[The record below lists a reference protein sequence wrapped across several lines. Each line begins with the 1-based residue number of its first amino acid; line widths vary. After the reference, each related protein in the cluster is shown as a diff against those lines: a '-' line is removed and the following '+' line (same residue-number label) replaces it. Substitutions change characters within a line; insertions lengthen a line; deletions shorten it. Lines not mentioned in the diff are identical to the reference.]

1 MGQLPLFDRGF
12 GSLCEGCDWFDDC
25 GGAATDFACSPW
37 RGIVEPG
44 GESVLH
50 PTQARTSHYLAAV
63 GGPSFNV
70 PILRQ
75 ALPALPPYLP
85 QVRRRSALHGWL
97 NERIYAV
104 RAKDVV
110 GERAHVLRA
119 AEFRETV
126 GLSADQ
132 QLVLLL
138 FDRDPILERLW
149 EQSTRL
155 LPEIAEAEY
164 DAVVAPSYS
173 IWLPRPRTEFLY
185 NVKRSIVIFRALQQM
200 KVPVIPRMAWVIEHD
215 VRRFAEWAADPALEI
230 VSLDLMTFR
239 SDSDWRRQ
247 LDGLALFDRLTGRR
261 LRYLVNGPTTV
272 ERYADLY
279 NSVPPRRLSITN
291 ATMAAPFSANEQD
304 EQEHAQLAIP
314 MSGRYGAGREIAA
327 RCKRQRATLAQAR
340 NLVQTRRTARRQ
352 IRPAA

>member
-1 MGQLPLFDRGF
+1 
-12 GSLCEGCDWFDDC
+12 
-25 GGAATDFACSPW
+25 
-37 RGIVEPG
+37 
-44 GESVLH
+44 
-50 PTQARTSHYLAAV
+50 
-63 GGPSFNV
+63 
-70 PILRQ
+70 
-75 ALPALPPYLP
+75 
-85 QVRRRSALHGWL
+85 
-97 NERIYAV
+97 
-104 RAKDVV
+104 V